1 MLLLLAATAAGCANR
16 ATDVA
21 DPAASTPPPRETPL
35 PVGLA
40 RDASP
45 QFRAVTEAL
54 VAAMRSARIPGAALG
69 ILSGGREEH
78 ATVGLASLSSL
89 RPVTPETLFQIGS
102 LTKTYTATAIWRLVD
117 DGKLQL
123 QAPVRRYLR
132 GLRCSDEQVAATVTV
147 ANLLEHTAGWYG
159 DDFIETGDDSDALSR
174 FVETRLPELPQLF
187 GCGEFFSYNN
197 AAFQLLGRIV
207 EVSAGTDYN
216 DAMQQ
221 LVLGPLGLTKTVLDR
236 GAVLGRPYADG
247 HTAMPING
255 RDSVA
260 VQSPLWVPRNVD
272 PAGGIWSTTRDV
284 LRYARMHVEADRPGA
299 GPGRPSLLKPASI
312 RAMQEPAVK
321 VPGLEL
327 SMGRS
332 WFVQDI
338 EGLRVISH
346 NGDTLGQHTAF
357 VAVPERGFALILML
371 NAQPGQEAELS
382 ALDAALTQYR
392 GLAGLSGK
400 AGLTP
405 ALLVP
410 ADAPTVTLPR
420 SQLNDYAGRYVDP
433 GVADDFRVAGDGLQ
447 RSSTLTPAP
456 GSWQADIPPPAPNGP
471 ESVTFLDKDLGI
483 AAGMRMPFVRNAEG
497 KVGWVAEGLRLR
509 PRT

>member
-16 ATDVA
+16 ATEGA

-78 ATVGLASLSSL
+78 ATVGLASLSSR

-117 DGKLQL
+117 DGDLQL
-123 QAPVRRYLR
+123 QEPVRRYLR
-132 GLRCSDEQVAATVTV
+132 GLRCSDEQTAATVTV

-159 DDFIETGDDSDALSR
+159 DDFIETGEDSDALSR
-174 FVETRLPELPQLF
+174 FVETRLPELPQQF
-187 GCGEFFSYNN
+187 RCGEFFSYNN

-221 LVLGPLGLTKTVLDR
+221 LVFGPLGLTNTVLDR

-260 VQSPLWVPRNVD
+260 VQSPLWIPRNAD

-284 LRYARMHVEADRPGA
+284 LRYARMHVEGGRPGPA
-299 GPGRPSLLKPASI
+299 RRPALLKPASV
-312 RAMQEPAVK
+312 RAMQEPAVQ

-332 WFVQDI
+332 WFVQDV

-346 NGDTLGQHTAF
+346 LGDTLGQHTAF
-357 VAVPERGFALILML
+357 VAVPERGFAFILML
-371 NAQPGQEAELS
+371 NGQPGGVAGLT

-400 AGLTP
+400 AGLIP
-405 ALLVP
+405 ALRVP
-410 ADAPTVTLPR
+410 ADAATAKLPR
-420 SQLNDYAGRYVDP
+420 SQLNEYAGRYADP
-433 GVADDFRVAGDGLQ
+433 GVTDDFRVDGVGLQ

-456 GSWQADIPPPAPNGP
+456 GSWQADIPPPAPDGP
-471 ESVTFLDKDLGI
+471 ESVTFLDKDLGV
-483 AAGMRMPFVRNAEG
+483 AAGMRMPFVRNGEG
-497 KVGWVAEGLRLR
+497 KIGWVAEGLRLR